1 MSRVAKN
8 PLLIPTGVVVT
19 LSGKDIKAQGPK
31 GTLVSHAHDFVD
43 VVREDQHLR
52 FTPKVGAEN
61 ADAIA
66 GTARALV
73 KNMIEGV
80 FKGFERKLVLIGV
93 GYKAQVQGKVLNLNL
108 GFSHQIKHEIPHGIT
123 IDTPIPTE
131 IIVKG
136 IDKELVGEVAA
147 KIRAYR
153 PPEPYKG
160 KGVRYD
166 GEVVVQKEGKKK

>member
-8 PLLIPTGVVVT
+8 PLLIPTGVEVT
-19 LSGKDIKAQGPK
+19 LSGKDIKVKGPK
-31 GTLVSHAHDFVD
+31 GTLTRYVHDLVEL
-43 VVREDQHLR
+43 VREDKYLR
-52 FTPKVGAEN
+52 FTPKAGAEN
-61 ADAIA
+61 SDAIA

-80 FKGFERKLVLIGV
+80 TKGFERKLVLIGV
-93 GYKAQVQGKVLNLNL
+93 GYKAQAQGKVLNLNL
-108 GFSHQIKHEIPHGIT
+108 GFSHQIKHELPQGIT
-123 IDTPIPTE
+123 IDTPSLTE

-136 IDKELVGEVAA
+136 FDKELVGEVAA

>member
-8 PLLIPTGVVVT
+8 PLLIPTGVEVT
-19 LSGKDIKAQGPK
+19 LSGKDIKVKGPK
-31 GTLVSHAHDFVD
+31 GTLTSHAHDLVD
-43 VVREDQHLR
+43 VVREDKHLR
-52 FTPKVGAEN
+52 FAPKTGAGN
-61 ADAIA
+61 SDAIA
-66 GTARALV
+66 GTSRALV

-80 FKGFERKLVLIGV
+80 AKGFERKLVLIGV
-93 GYKAQVQGKVLNLNL
+93 GYKAQVQGKTLNLNL

-123 IDTPIPTE
+123 MDTPIPTE
-131 IIVKG
+131 IIIKG